1 MSGRVSRKEFAY
13 DDFAPSHNLRALIQ
27 SSQQRRS
34 VDCGDRR
41 RIEKQKNKKNQFN
54 SSDPRRG
61 SDGSQPSKLLSIN
74 DDFVPPSSLKKK
86 APPNANRKQEM
97 TAEAAKEIDAK
108 KPIEGGIEE
117 ETEEQQPDE
126 PLFHIWGVNDFLTD
140 DKRTDGQTQPNSDRK
155 QTNASVATES
165 SDLCGTSFEIISP
178 PSPKTPTEEQP
189 FANPMDRLRKRTEL
203 EIKESGSASVTA
215 PPLTSLGFYGF
226 PHRRSVSADG
236 KKIGENKYC
245 RAFAEPRLH
254 ASEPLWVPTFQNRP
268 DIMSQFAPYDERL
281 NNNSPDDW
289 SVWEVLRTGY
299 PGSCSWLSSAI
310 ENRHKEKKRKG
321 ELERWKHFI
330 AAH

>member
-1 MSGRVSRKEFAY
+1 MNNNYHICFWY
-13 DDFAPSHNLRALIQ
+13 FP
-27 SSQQRRS
+27 
-34 VDCGDRR
+34 
-41 RIEKQKNKKNQFN
+41 F
-54 SSDPRRG
+54 
-61 SDGSQPSKLLSIN
+61 SQPSKLLSIN
-74 DDFVPPSSLKKK
+74 DDFVPPSLLKKK
-86 APPNANRKQEM
+86 APPNGNRKQEM
-97 TAEAAKEIDAK
+97 TAEETKETDAK

-245 RAFAEPRLH
+245 RCAKWSARARHGAHERECQGYETRS
-254 ASEPLWVPTFQNRP
+254 ANGGIERDSERF
-268 DIMSQFAPYDERL
+268 IER
-281 NNNSPDDW
+281 
-289 SVWEVLRTGY
+289 VRRTG
-299 PGSCSWLSSAI
+299 ARN
-310 ENRHKEKKRKG
+310 E
-321 ELERWKHFI
+321 
-330 AAH
+330 